1 MSRLQE
7 AFAGL
12 NKTIRGD
19 KEPQSQHSQFIQND
33 LLPLTTKLQREVRGR
48 RCKDVQKK
56 LQEAILL
63 IRPFQNE
70 DWPPKKGI
78 PPTSI
83 DTSSTLNDANNKLP
97 DDLDDNDTSDPTV
110 VDSES
115 VAGDYYEDD
124 RCPSI
129 HPAAEAL
136 GTITD
141 DDQSIRPQN
150 PVEEDPQ
157 SQDPVHVSIVCLVET
172 LILLMNN
179 PAKTNRACD
188 LSLQIISLVVD
199 KRYLSGVAG
208 GQGDNS
214 ASGPHESEGQ
224 GSLIH
229 RVLEGVAKVSES
241 NNELIYGPVIDTLKN
256 LMTSPKCGIHEA
268 SMLLA
273 LRTTFH
279 VYLVTKSETCKSSAK
294 MALVDMLRSVFSR
307 MEAYEAVAKR
317 QIQRPASTSHLST
330 PKSEQSSEGSV
341 STASFVSQYHTD
353 SYVLFRAL
361 CKLSSKDL
369 PVDRENETSN
379 RLFNTQA
386 TTDPL
391 ALNSKILSLELILA
405 SLDFCGEAFCEGER
419 FIHLVQHYLCS
430 SLLKNC
436 MSEHSQIAFISQKIF
451 LVLVYKFKAHL
462 KQEIEVFLSNVFL
475 KVLDSPN
482 SSFKQKAVVL
492 ESLRSLSNDASLLS
506 QLFLNYD
513 CDLHEKN
520 LYKEIIH
527 MLTKLAGKA
536 TSAPSSSVSRKDSEG
551 EFELS
556 LAAIEVLVTT
566 MKAMLRALGLPGGED
581 SSEDSAGAKIR
592 GMLSIDVSGSASK
605 PDEPK
610 DGASAATESLT
621 DDISYSER
629 ISTAV
634 GDFEEIGSSDV
645 AGQIVDAYELKRN
658 AEQNFEIGSVKFTLS
673 LKGGLTFFIENGLVQ
688 LDAREIALFFIAN
701 KDKLDKTQMGEAL
714 GREPH
719 AGFVKDEGVEPDKGG
734 IGFWVRILHH
744 FVDAL
749 DFTGLMFDEA
759 IRLFLSG
766 FRLPGEAQ
774 KIDRI
779 MEKFAEKFT
788 SQNPDIFPS
797 ADTAF
802 ILAFSVIMLNTDLHN
817 PSIKPER
824 RMTLD
829 SFVRNNR
836 GIGDNG
842 SDLPREFLEGIF
854 NRIKERPFSLKEDDD
869 ARERVAQKQIS
880 DSLVFFE
887 SPSLFGTTVEQRKR
901 ETFKKEKDEL
911 MAQTERLIRRRPEKN
926 TRATGSSTNL
936 DSVAPSDVIRP
947 MFDVTWG
954 PLLGILSQVLECS
967 DDERSIAV
975 CLSGFVYA
983 VRIAAH
989 GRMSLARDTFVSSLA
1004 KFTFLG
1010 SIKEMKRKN
1019 IESVRTL
1026 LSIAIIDGEYL
1037 AECWGPVLQCMS
1049 QLARLRLSASG
1060 LDSDES
1066 FLGKQKKMPSTPA
1079 RADFDLFR
1087 PSSRLDIARDAEELN
1102 GKAILEAVH
1111 ESLMDKVFSSTVNLS
1126 AHSLARF
1133 IEQLIAVSR
1142 SEIAGNSKSVITG
1155 IESGRSKN
1163 SSHGNDGPSIFSLQR
1178 LVDVADYNMDSR
1190 PRLVW
1195 AQVWEV
1201 LADFFAEIACHE
1213 NALISV
1219 FAIDSLKQLSF
1230 KFLEKPELKEFNFQR
1245 LFLKPF
1251 LVVMEDKGSRI
1262 EVREMVL
1269 QCVSNIVM
1277 TKSHNLRS
1285 GWKVVFSILDHSAGD
1300 ANPKIESLGMGILQ
1314 RLLDEHLTELCNIS
1328 DEEEH
1333 SLDASH
1339 TLTSSER
1346 RDRNSNV
1353 EDFVGLCRASLAF
1366 VGKEGTG
1373 TPRPIGLS
1381 LRAFCHTAIYADL
1394 LASKRV
1400 LPAVSGAQSEDPD
1413 APGYTY
1419 EGLDEQDSLE
1429 MVAWRP
1435 LLEGLA
1441 RWVRSPKTDG
1451 AGGVGCLLQRGSIL
1465 ALRAIL
1471 LRHGSIFSSPQ
1482 LKAILTQTLI
1492 PAIQAGAESDQSPVL
1507 NISSESPFVS
1517 SIDFLAEP
1525 PPLPPAVD
1533 DNRLR
1538 LFESNMNSSSKRKLG
1553 PAELML
1559 EASFT
1564 DLRHGGDGDLCRAY
1578 QLAKKEE
1585 RTSRPALDE
1594 PFPNSW
1600 LATTAPSALGLLTD
1614 IVSELVVPRGVKGS
1628 KGVWPD
1634 IARLYQIWCVGHT
1647 GGFHGNAKSR
1657 WNPCEAV
1664 VRVSCREMQRF
1675 STRLAGMFVKMEKAD
1690 ATTWAS
1696 LVLELFAGVIRENVK
1711 IENGVRDGLLS
1722 RRREYLGRG
1731 QTDSTRSHLNTQ
1743 GEIRNTPFG
1752 RGRLLKVRHEGF
1764 DGSGE
1769 LVTNVIKLNFGGTLY
1784 LPETVYNGERA
1795 YSDALKPKRTS
1806 SSVLDESLSGNA
1818 DYLQNGVPALKIRV
1832 IALHLLHQSLCFM
1845 LDLFVTHVPKLV
1857 LSDMIDALNQSRI
1870 SAERSVLEQDVAVAF
1885 QEALLNDWGHG
1896 VDEMQEAIEGSS
1908 HLRGSAMF
1916 FLTQEAGATQATIRM
1931 LSILYK
1937 GFDDTVE
1944 REKWDREAFAEP
1956 YLYAVFHDVMT
1967 KFVASEKRDSHR
1979 IPPNVWRNASESG
1992 GKVAFYCTSFA
2003 AVIVE
2008 ILSILKSM
2016 REDQFRK
2023 HIKVMFCWL
2032 CDLVCVQSDEIR
2044 HLVKDVMEKQVLS
2057 AISEGQDI

>member
-1 MSRLQE
+1 MQESILQ
-7 AFAGL
+7 
-12 NKTIRGD
+12 
-19 KEPQSQHSQFIQND
+19 
-33 LLPLTTKLQREVRGR
+33 
-48 RCKDVQKK
+48 
-56 LQEAILL
+56 

-70 DWPPKKGI
+70 EWPPKKGI
-78 PPTSI
+78 PPASI
-83 DTSSTLNDANNKLP
+83 DTSAGSTEDNAQKLSE
-97 DDLDDNDTSDPTV
+97 DLDDNDYEDSV
-110 VDSES
+110 ADSES
-115 VAGDYYEDD
+115 VQGEV
-124 RCPSI
+124 
-129 HPAAEAL
+129 AAEEDSRGGAEILPVTDAL

-141 DDQSIRPQN
+141 DEQSIRPQN

-157 SQDPVHVSIVCLVET
+157 AQDPVHSSIVHLTET
-172 LILLMNN
+172 LIMLMHN

-188 LSLQIISLVVD
+188 LSLQIISLLVGR
-199 KRYLSGVAG
+199 RYLSGVAG
-208 GQGDNS
+208 GQGDIS

-224 GSLIH
+224 ESSLIH

-241 NNELIYGPVIDTLKN
+241 NNEMIYVPVIDTLKT
-256 LMTSPKCGIHEA
+256 LMTSPKCGIHEV

-279 VYLVTKSETCKSSAK
+279 VYLVTKSETCRNSAK
-294 MALVDMLRSVFSR
+294 LALLDMLRSVFSR

-317 QIQRPASTSHLST
+317 QIQKSGATSNVST
-330 PKSEQSSEGSV
+330 PKSDDGGSV
-341 STASFVSQYHTD
+341 SNVSFASQYHTD

-369 PVDRENETSN
+369 PVDNDNETAT
-379 RLFNTQA
+379 RLFNTHA

-405 SLDFCGEAFCEGER
+405 AMDFCGEAFCEGER
-419 FIHLVQHYLCS
+419 FIHLLQHYLCS

-436 MSEHSQIAFISQKIF
+436 MSEHTQIAFTSQKIF

-482 SSFKQKAVVL
+482 SSFKQKALVL
-492 ESLRSLSNDASLLS
+492 ESLRSLSNDASLLT

-536 TSAPSSSVSRKDSEG
+536 TSAPSSVSRKDSE
-551 EFELS
+551 EETELS

-566 MKAMLRALGLPGGED
+566 MRAMLRALGLPSGEEP
-581 SSEDSAGAKIR
+581 SEDSAGARIR
-592 GMLSIDVSGSASK
+592 GMLSIDAAESTK
-605 PDEPK
+605 PEETK
-610 DGASAATESLT
+610 DVASAATESLT
-621 DDISYSER
+621 DDISVSDR

-634 GDFEEIGSSDV
+634 GEFEEIGSSDV
-645 AGQIVDAYELKRN
+645 AGQIVDAYEMKRN
-658 AEQNFEIGSVKFTLS
+658 VEQNFEIGAVKFTLS
-673 LKGGLTFFIENGLVQ
+673 LKGGLNFFIDNGLVK
-688 LDAREIALFFIAN
+688 LDAREMALFFLAN
-701 KDKLDKTQMGEAL
+701 RDKLDKTQMGEAL
-714 GREPH
+714 GREPDS
-719 AGFVKDEGVEPDKGG
+719 AFVKDNNVDAEKGG
-734 IGFWVRILHH
+734 PGFWVRILHH
-744 FVDAL
+744 YIDAL
-749 DFTGLMFDEA
+749 EFSGLLFDEA

-788 SQNPDIFPS
+788 SQNPEIFPS

-829 SFVRNNR
+829 SFLRNNR
-836 GIGDNG
+836 GIGENG
-842 SDLPREFLEGIF
+842 SDLPQEFLEGIF
-854 NRIKERPFSLKEDDD
+854 NRIKEKPFSLKEDDD

-887 SPSLFGTTVEQRKR
+887 SPALFGTTMEQRKR

-911 MAQTERLIRRRPEKN
+911 VAQTERLIRRRPEKS
-926 TRATGSSTNL
+926 TPRTAGTSTNL
-936 DSVAPSDVIRP
+936 DSVAPADVVRP

-967 DDERSIAV
+967 DDERSITV
-975 CLSGFVYA
+975 CLSGFIYA
-983 VRIAAH
+983 VRISSH

-1004 KFTFLG
+1004 KFTYLG

-1026 LSIAIIDGEYL
+1026 LTIAIVDGEYL
-1037 AECWGPVLQCMS
+1037 GECWEPVLQCIS
-1049 QLARLRLSASG
+1049 QLARLRLYASG
-1060 LDSDES
+1060 LDADES
-1066 FLGKQKKMPSTPA
+1066 FLGKQKKAQPTPA
-1079 RADFDLFR
+1079 RDFDLFR
-1087 PSSRLDIARDAEELN
+1087 PAPRVDSAREAEEIN

-1133 IEQLIAVSR
+1133 IERLITVSR
-1142 SEIAGNSKSVITG
+1142 AEIAGNSKSVITG
-1155 IESGRSKN
+1155 IDSGRGKN
-1163 SSHGNDGPSIFSLQR
+1163 ASTGNEGPSIFSLQR
-1178 LVDVADYNMDSR
+1178 LVEVADFNMNVR

-1213 NALISV
+1213 NAMVSV

-1251 LVVMEDKGSRI
+1251 LVVMEDKGSRVEI
-1262 EVREMVL
+1262 REMVL

-1285 GWKVVFSILDHSAGD
+1285 GWKVVFSILDHSACD
-1300 ANPKIESLGMGILQ
+1300 ANPKIEALGMGILQ
-1314 RLLDEHLTELCNIS
+1314 RLLDEHLSELCSIS
-1328 DEEEH
+1328 DED
-1333 SLDASH
+1333 SSSDTNR
-1339 TLTSSER
+1339 TLSSMER
-1346 RDRNSNV
+1346 RDRNANV
-1353 EDFVGLCRASLAF
+1353 DDFVGLCRASLSF

-1373 TPRPIGLS
+1373 TPRPVGLS

-1400 LPAVSGAQSEDPD
+1400 HPAVSGAQSTEPD
-1413 APGYTY
+1413 SPGYTY
-1419 EGLDEQDSLE
+1419 SGLGEQDSLE

-1441 RWVRSPKTDG
+1441 EWVRSPVTDG

-1471 LRHGSIFSSPQ
+1471 LRHGHIFSHAQ
-1482 LKAILTQTLI
+1482 LSAILEQTLI
-1492 PAIQAGAESDQSPVL
+1492 PAIQAGAESDTSQVL

-1525 PPLPPAVD
+1525 LPLPPAAD

-1538 LFESNMNSSSKRKLG
+1538 LFESNMDSSSKRKLG
-1553 PAELML
+1553 SAELML

-1564 DLRHGGDGDLCRAY
+1564 DLRHGGDGDLSRAY
-1578 QLAKKEE
+1578 QLAKKEDVAL
-1585 RTSRPALDE
+1585 RPALEE

-1614 IVSELVVPRGVKGS
+1614 VASVVVVPRGDEGS
-1628 KGVWPD
+1628 RFIWPCL
-1634 IARLYQIWCVGHT
+1634 AQQYRAWCVGRT
-1647 GGFHGNAKSR
+1647 GVVNDNESVR
-1657 WNPCEAV
+1657 WTPCEAL
-1664 VRVSCREMQRF
+1664 VRVTCREMQRL
-1675 STRLAGMFVKMEKAD
+1675 SSRLSDMFDKMENAD
-1690 ATTWAS
+1690 ATSWAS
-1696 LVLELFAGVIRENVK
+1696 CVLDLFADLIHQNVLVENKVREALVL
-1711 IENGVRDGLLS
+1711 
-1722 RRREYLGRG
+1722 RRQEFVG
-1731 QTDSTRSHLNTQ
+1731 QIQEEPTRSPPSRQ
-1743 GEIRNTPFG
+1743 GSLRNTPFG
-1752 RGRLLKVRHEGF
+1752 RGRLLKLRHDGF
-1764 DGSGE
+1764 DVEGE
-1769 LVTNVIKLNFGGTLY
+1769 RVTNVIKLNFGGTLY
-1784 LPETVYNGERA
+1784 QPETLSSPFKGESAESRLEGTNNGA
-1795 YSDALKPKRTS
+1795 S
-1806 SSVLDESLSGNA
+1806 DESFSGSA
-1818 DYLQNGVPALKIRV
+1818 DYLKDGVPSLRIRV
-1832 IALHLLHQSLCFM
+1832 IALHMLHHALCDV
-1845 LDLFVTHVPKLV
+1845 LDRYVSHVPQHVISGL
-1857 LSDMIDALNQSRI
+1857 IDALNESRV
-1870 SAERSVLEQDVAVAF
+1870 SAERAVSEQDVAVAF
-1885 QEALLNDWGHG
+1885 QEALMSDWGHG
-1896 VDEMQEAIEGSS
+1896 VDEMQAAIEGSS
-1908 HLRGSAMF
+1908 HLQGSAMF
-1916 FLTQEAGATQATIRM
+1916 FLTQEAGATQATINM

-1937 GFDDTVE
+1937 GTDDTAE
-1944 REKWDREAFAEP
+1944 REEWDRETFAEP
-1956 YLYAVFHDVMT
+1956 YLLAVIHDVMT
-1967 KFVASEKRDSHR
+1967 KFVASERRDSHM
-1979 IPPNVWRNASESG
+1979 ITPNVWRNASESG
-1992 GKVAFYCTSFA
+1992 GKVAVYCTSFA
-2003 AVIVE
+2003 TVIVE
-2008 ILSILKSM
+2008 ILTILKLM

-2023 HIKVMFCWL
+2023 HIRVIFPWL

-2044 HLVKDVMEKQVLS
+2044 HLVKDVMERQVLP
-2057 AISEGQDI
+2057 AIA

>member
-1 MSRLQE
+1 MLRS
-7 AFAGL
+7 
-12 NKTIRGD
+12 
-19 KEPQSQHSQFIQND
+19 
-33 LLPLTTKLQREVRGR
+33 
-48 RCKDVQKK
+48 
-56 LQEAILL
+56 
-63 IRPFQNE
+63 FQNVA
-70 DWPPKKGI
+70 WPPKKGI

-83 DTSSTLNDANNKLP
+83 DTSATTTDTQRFS
-97 DDLDDNDTSDPTV
+97 DDLDDNDTEQTA
-110 VDSES
+110 VDTDSI
-115 VAGDYYEDD
+115 AGDLSEDERGTAIYPVTD
-124 RCPSI
+124 
-129 HPAAEAL
+129 AL

-141 DDQSIRPQN
+141 DEQSIRPQN

-157 SQDPVHVSIVCLVET
+157 AQEPVHASISSLVET
-172 LILLMNN
+172 LVLLMKN

-188 LSLQIISLVVD
+188 LSLQLISLLVD

-208 GQGDNS
+208 GQGDIS
-214 ASGPHESEGQ
+214 ASGPHETDGQ
-224 GSLIH
+224 ESLIH

-241 NNELIYGPVIDTLKN
+241 NNEMIYGPVIETLKT

-279 VYLVTKSETCKSSAK
+279 VYLVTKSETCKNSAK
-294 MALVDMLRSVFSR
+294 MALQDMLRSVFYR
-307 MEAYEAVAKR
+307 MEAYEAVAKSH
-317 QIQRPASTSHLST
+317 IHKPAAATQNMV
-330 PKSEQSSEGSV
+330 PKSEQSSDGST
-341 STASFVSQYHTD
+341 STASFASQYHTD
-353 SYVLFRAL
+353 SYVLFRAI

-369 PVDRENETSN
+369 PADNDNESAN
-379 RLFNTQA
+379 RLFNTHA

-405 SLDFCGEAFCEGER
+405 AMDFCGEAFCEGER

-436 MSEHSQIAFISQKIF
+436 MSEQTQIAFISQKIF

-482 SSFKQKAVVL
+482 SSFKQKALVL
-492 ESLRSLSNDASLLS
+492 ESLRSLSNDVSLLT

-527 MLTKLAGKA
+527 MLTKLAGRA
-536 TSAPSSSVSRKDSEG
+536 TSSPAASVSRKDSE
-551 EFELS
+551 EETELS

-566 MKAMLRALGLPGGED
+566 MKAMLRALGLPGGEE

-592 GMLSIDVSGSASK
+592 GMLSIDVVEAAGKTEEPRDAASF
-605 PDEPK
+605 
-610 DGASAATESLT
+610 SAATESLT
-621 DDISYSER
+621 DDISVSDR

-645 AGQIVDAYELKRN
+645 AGQIVDAFEMKRN
-658 AEQNFEIGSVKFTLS
+658 AEQNFEIGAVKFSLS
-673 LKGGLTFFIENGLVQ
+673 LKGGLNFFIENGLVER
-688 LDAREIALFFIAN
+688 DSREVALFFLAN
-701 KDKLDKTQMGEAL
+701 RDKLDKTQMGEAL
-714 GREPH
+714 GREPD
-719 AGFVKDEGVEPDKGG
+719 AAFVKEAGVEPEKGG
-734 IGFWVRILHH
+734 PGFWVRILHH
-744 FVDAL
+744 YIDVL
-749 DFTGLMFDEA
+749 DFTGLLFDEA

-788 SQNPDIFPS
+788 SQNPDVFPS

-829 SFVRNNR
+829 SFLRNNR
-836 GIGDNG
+836 GIGENG
-842 SDLPREFLEGIF
+842 SDLPPEYLEGIF

-869 ARERVAQKQIS
+869 ARERAAQKQIS
-880 DSLVFFE
+880 DSLVLFE
-887 SPSLFGTTVEQRKR
+887 SSTLFGTTAEQRKR

-911 MAQTERLIRRRPEKN
+911 MAQTERLIRRRPEKS
-926 TRATGSSTNL
+926 TRAAGNSTNL
-936 DSVAPSDVIRP
+936 DAVAPSDVVRP

-954 PLLGILSQVLECS
+954 PLLGILSRVLESS
-967 DDERSIAV
+967 DDERSVTV

-983 VRIAAH
+983 VRISSH

-1004 KFTFLG
+1004 KFTLLG

-1026 LSIAIIDGEYL
+1026 LSIAIVDGEHL
-1037 AECWGPVLQCMS
+1037 GECWEPVLQCIS
-1049 QLARLRLSASG
+1049 QLARLRLHASG
-1060 LDSDES
+1060 LDADES
-1066 FLGKQKKMPSTPA
+1066 FLGKQKKVPQAPI

-1087 PSSRLDIARDAEELN
+1087 PSSRSQPDTAREAEELN
-1102 GKAILEAVH
+1102 AKAVLEAVQ

-1126 AHSLARF
+1126 AQSLARF
-1133 IEQLIAVSR
+1133 IEQLITVSR

-1155 IESGRSKN
+1155 IDSGRSKTASN
-1163 SSHGNDGPSIFSLQR
+1163 GNEGPSIFSLQR
-1178 LVDVADYNMDSR
+1178 LVEVADYNMNVR

-1201 LADFFAEIACHE
+1201 LADFFAQIACHE
-1213 NALISV
+1213 NAMVSV

-1251 LVVMEDKGSRI
+1251 LVVMDDKGSRI

-1269 QCVSNIVM
+1269 QCVGNIVM

-1285 GWKVVFSILDHSAGD
+1285 GWKVVFSILDHSASD

-1314 RLLDEHLTELCNIS
+1314 RLLDEHLHELCNIS
-1328 DEEEH
+1328 DEER
-1333 SLDASH
+1333 SLDSGH

-1346 RDRNSNV
+1346 RDRNANV
-1353 EDFVGLCRASLAF
+1353 DDFVGLCRASLSF
-1366 VGKEGTG
+1366 VGREGNG
-1373 TPRPIGLS
+1373 TRPVGLS

-1394 LASKRV
+1394 LASNRV
-1400 LPAVSGAQSEDPD
+1400 LPAVSGAQSVDPD
-1413 APGYTY
+1413 SPGYTY
-1419 EGLDEQDSLE
+1419 EGLGDRESLE

-1435 LLEGLA
+1435 MLEGLA
-1441 RWVRSPKTDG
+1441 EWVRSPVTDG

-1471 LRHGSIFSSPQ
+1471 IRHGSVFSTPQ
-1482 LKAILTQTLI
+1482 LTAILAQTLI
-1492 PAIQAGAESDQSPVL
+1492 PAIQAGAESDESPVL

-1517 SIDFLAEP
+1517 SIDFLADP
-1525 PPLPPAVD
+1525 LPLPPAVD

-1538 LFESNMNSSSKRKLG
+1538 LFESNMDSSSKRKLG

-1564 DLRHGGDGDLCRAY
+1564 DLRHGGDGDLSRAY
-1578 QLAKKEE
+1578 QLAKKEDVPL
-1585 RTSRPALDE
+1585 RPNTEE

-1614 IVSELVVPRGVKGS
+1614 VTSEVVVPRGEEGS
-1628 KGVWPD
+1628 K
-1634 IARLYQIWCVGHT
+1634 QIWPHIAHLYKTWSVGHS
-1647 GGFHGNAKSR
+1647 GGFYQNDGGR

-1664 VRVSCREMQRF
+1664 VRVSCREMQRL
-1675 STRLAGMFVKMEKAD
+1675 SLRLSSLFQRLKKDD
-1690 ATTWAS
+1690 ASHWAAM
-1696 LVLELFAGVIRENVK
+1696 VLEMFADVIRENVR
-1711 IENGVRDGLLS
+1711 IEDSVRAGLVS
-1722 RRREYLGRG
+1722 RRREYLERAQVG
-1731 QTDSTRSHLNTQ
+1731 SARSSSPSNYQ
-1743 GEIRNTPFG
+1743 GEPKDTPFG
-1752 RGRLLKVRHEGF
+1752 RGRLLKVRHDGY
-1764 DGSGE
+1764 DGSRE
-1769 LVTNVIKLNFGGTLY
+1769 RVTHIIKLNFGGTLY
-1784 LPETVYNGERA
+1784 LPQTIPLGEAENSGTSGRNGAVVSDETGSA
-1795 YSDALKPKRTS
+1795 
-1806 SSVLDESLSGNA
+1806 GNA

-1832 IALHLLHQSLCFM
+1832 IVLHFLHQTLCSM
-1845 LDLFVTHVPKLV
+1845 LDPYVPLVPKAV
-1857 LSDMIDALNQSRI
+1857 LSNMIDALNESRI
-1870 SAERSVLEQDVAVAF
+1870 SAEQAVSEQEVAVAF

-1896 VDEMQEAIEGSS
+1896 VDEMQAAIEGSS
-1908 HLRGSAMF
+1908 HLQGSAMF
-1916 FLTQEAGATQATIRM
+1916 FLTQEAGATQATISI
-1931 LSILYK
+1931 LSILYTGIDDAVDK
-1937 GFDDTVE
+1937 G
-1944 REKWDREAFAEP
+1944 KWDREVFAEP
-1956 YLYAVFHDVMT
+1956 RLLSVIHDVME
-1967 KFVASEKRDSHR
+1967 KFVASEKRDSHL
-1979 IPPNVWRNASESG
+1979 IAPNVWRNASESG

-2003 AVIVE
+2003 SVVVE
-2008 ILSILKSM
+2008 ILTILKSM
-2016 REDQFRK
+2016 REDHFRK
-2023 HIKVMFCWL
+2023 HIKVIFRWL
-2032 CDLVCVQSDEIR
+2032 CDLVCVHSDEIR
-2044 HLVKDVMEKQVLS
+2044 QLVKGVMEKQVLPS
-2057 AISEGQDI
+2057 IT